1 MYRVTENI
9 LQEGQEKPH
18 RGFNISRLLRLMGIL
33 FQYVSKFAL
42 FSSRVVMFSP
52 TRPSNVGE
60 WFVGWPTH
68 FFALQF
74 QQVQRSRMTFFLC
87 FSVNRVCEV
96 RNQSLLAK
104 RGKEKCQKENDEM
117 WKWVGVS
124 AKTETLLSF
133 NTKSAKLL
141 FQSLNLF

>member
-74 QQVQRSRMTFFLC
+74 QQVQRSRMTFFYVFQWIEFVRSEIRV
-87 FSVNRVCEV
+87 FSPREVKKNVKKKMMRCE
-96 RNQSLLAK
+96 NELEFQ
-104 RGKEKCQKENDEM
+104 QKLRLY
-117 WKWVGVS
+117 WVL
-124 AKTETLLSF
+124 TLKAQNYFF
-133 NTKSAKLL
+133 NL
-141 FQSLNLF
+141 